1 MQFISQY
8 YSDDEEEQIVK
19 DQNTKNDTKPII
31 LNLPTSTSIK
41 EIESAPNVSIE
52 NLVNKKNE
60 EASQNFNSGFYVPE
74 KKNHVTGYINHHTMN
89 DFNFKEQYYTYNAF
103 GFAQDPTDFSQNKI
117 IGNQAENNCSVFE
130 GGNSKQKEY
139 KKILKCVSDK
149 PCDLMNCSK
158 SFFYR
163 S

>member
-60 EASQNFNSGFYVPE
+60 EASHNFNSGFYFPE
-74 KKNHVTGYINHHTMN
+74 KKNHVTGYI
-89 DFNFKEQYYTYNAF
+89 
-103 GFAQDPTDFSQNKI
+103 KI
-117 IGNQAENNCSVFE
+117 IGSF
-130 GGNSKQKEY
+130 
-139 KKILKCVSDK
+139 
-149 PCDLMNCSK
+149 K
-158 SFFYR
+158 SF
-163 S
+163 